1 MKKILILSV
10 LVMIIIMPL
19 SGAVNITKSSEN
31 NTNAS
36 DKIVSNEDSTHAVLA
51 EYGTLTTCPYCPAAS
66 SQLYDI
72 YDSGDYD
79 FYYVSLVFKV
89 GSDITTYRVSKRAY
103 DELGITSVPDVYFD
117 GKYTHVLGE
126 QDDDQPYR
134 NKITT
139 GGSRDVA
146 DIDLDVEVVWQG
158 NAVLKITVTVQNNEP
173 EDYNGH
179 LRVYVVEPVSRWD
192 DQQGNPYHFGVL
204 DIPIDRPLAVSRS
217 LTMQQDVQPC
227 PLGDTYEFSRTW
239 FGSLCGYNDITQDNI
254 MVIAA
259 VFDKNTD
266 YTVQTA
272 SAKPADTYVPLED
285 GYTNVTVE
293 EAWEMLNDP
302 SPENGIQIPID
313 VRTVEEWNLERIDT
327 PAPEDPLLWA
337 DLQHGIGLQEFIE
350 EYADKEILLY
360 CRSGNRSFIATKLLI
375 DNGFTGTIYQMIG
388 GIKAWQRA
396 GYPTVPIHTLNIN
409 VCYKDSST
417 AGTVTIKDNDYPI
430 YSYDVTHVD
439 AGRYKVEVPA
449 GEYDITVSDVEDCKS
464 WTKTVEVEKDMEI
477 SFNFPKGKD
486 RVKSTSPLIF
496 QLLERLFGKQLFP
509 ILNALLNL

>member
-1 MKKILILSV
+1 MKKIFILSV
-10 LVMIIIMPL
+10 MAMIIIMPL
-19 SGAVNITKSSEN
+19 VGSVNITRSSRN
-31 NTNAS
+31 
-36 DKIVSNEDSTHAVLA
+36 ISNEDSTHAVLA
-51 EYGTLTTCPYCPAAS
+51 EYGTLTTCPHCPAAS
-66 SQLYDI
+66 SQLNDI

-79 FYYVSLVFKV
+79 FNYVSLVYNV
-89 GSDITTYRVSKRAY
+89 GSDITKYKVSKRAHE
-103 DELGITSVPDVYFD
+103 ELGITGVPDVYFD
-117 GKYTHVLGE
+117 GKYKYVLGE
-126 QDDDQPYR
+126 QNDDQPYR

-139 GGSRDVA
+139 CGSRDVA

-173 EDYNGH
+173 EDYNGQ

-204 DIPIDRPLAVSRS
+204 DIPVDRSLAASRS

-227 PLGDTYEFSRTW
+227 PLGDTYEFSKTW
-239 FGSLCGYNDITQDNI
+239 YGSLIGYNDITQDNI

-266 YTVQTA
+266 YAVQTA
-272 SAKPADTYVPLED
+272 SARPADTYVPLED

-360 CRSGNRSFIATKLLI
+360 CRSGNRSFIATELLI

-396 GYPTVPIHTLNIN
+396 GYPTLPIYTVGIS
-409 VCYKDSST
+409 VSVKGTPTD
-417 AGTVTIKDNDYPI
+417 GTVTIEDNDYPI
-430 YSYDVTHVD
+430 NSYAVVHVD
-439 AGRYKVEVPA
+439 TGIYEVGVPA
-449 GEYDITVSDVEDCKS
+449 GTYTITVSDIEGYND
-464 WTKTVEVEKDMEI
+464 KTRIVEVDEDMNI
-477 SFNFPKGKD
+477 PINLPKWKD